1 MPRASKMVHL
11 ILAQV
16 SLNRETSS
24 ATMPPHLYPV
34 EMRDNIHK
42 MSYAV
47 ALWQF
52 AMGAIK
58 NNTEK
63 ETHVH
68 LYTHIYKATHTR
80 DMHNN
85 CI

>member
-24 ATMPPHLYPV
+24 ATMPPHLCPV

-42 MSYAV
+42 LSYAV

-58 NNTEK
+58 KQYRKGNTCPFIH
-63 ETHVH
+63 TYIQG
-68 LYTHIYKATHTR
+68 YTY
-80 DMHNN
+80 M
-85 CI
+85 